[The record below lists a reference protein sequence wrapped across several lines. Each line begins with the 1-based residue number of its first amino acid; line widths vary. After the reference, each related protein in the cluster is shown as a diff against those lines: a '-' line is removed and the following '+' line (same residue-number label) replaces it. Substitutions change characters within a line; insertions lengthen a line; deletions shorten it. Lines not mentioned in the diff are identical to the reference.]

1 MRQFYTRYPYSL
13 IFKALVLLIITLI
26 IANIGSGSIGFGGAL
41 LFILALAPTS
51 FLLID
56 LLVLPGLGIRA
67 ATAIYWI
74 WALLIGLLYRNL
86 GYLDVGWFQLLILVT
101 GLTVIE
107 YYFHRMLKNA
117 SKL

>member
-13 IFKALVLLIITLI
+13 IFKALALLIITLI
-26 IANIGSGSIGFGGAL
+26 IANIGSGSIGF
-41 LFILALAPTS
+41 ALAPTS

-67 ATAIYWI
+67 ATAIDWI

-107 YYFHRMLKNA
+107 YYFHMMLKNA